1 MKTIKSILP
10 PIIAKLQRDYQ
21 PERIIL
27 FGSYAYG
34 KPTKD
39 SDIDLFIVKDTP
51 LRWVDRFVE
60 VKRIIFD
67 PNRHIAV
74 SPCVYTPSELEE
86 RLQAGDSFV
95 NEILRKG
102 QVVYERPQD

>member
-1 MKTIKSILP
+1 MKIDKRILS
-10 PIIAKLQRDYQ
+10 PIITRLQRDYQ

-34 KPTKD
+34 EPTKD

-60 VKRIIFD
+60 VKRLIFD
-67 PNRHIAV
+67 PDRRIAV
-74 SPCVYTPSELEE
+74 SPCVYTPSEVEE
-86 RLQAGDSFV
+86 RLTAGDSFI
-95 NEILRKG
+95 NEIFRKG
-102 QVVYERPQD
+102 TVLYERSPD